1 MANKDQ
7 KLMKAIALGKK
18 LFNIFI
24 YDLFFILKEI
34 YFASYTDDNTPFVS
48 EATPEYV
55 VNSLESCSATLFE
68 WLSNNQTVD

>member
-48 EATPEYV
+48 KLLLNT
-55 VNSLESCSATLFE
+55 
-68 WLSNNQTVD
+68 W

>member
-1 MANKDQ
+1 
-7 KLMKAIALGKK
+7 MKAIALGKK

-55 VNSLESCSATLFE
+55 VNSLESCSAT
-68 WLSNNQTVD
+68 